1 MTADKNTLCHGEGNL
16 GRTCALRNSCLRY
29 LDLETQILPIP
40 QRTQSRMLCRPTIL
54 LTGDGGVQK
63 NAYRYY
69 VPVGQGTDTVG

>member
-16 GRTCALRNSCLRY
+16 GRTCALRNSCRRY
-29 LDLETQILPIP
+29 LDLETQLMPIQ

-54 LTGDGGVQK
+54 LIGDGGVQK